1 MSKDRETTDTTN
13 SGGGGG
19 VRFRNQSPSTHR
31 RSRDRERTTA
41 AADSS
46 SKTLAAKDSIDANN
60 MTAVIG
66 NESSLADY
74 TDHFDDSRLSDEMGY
89 QSFTSEE
96 IDIGGVGS
104 TIALVQ
110 GEGHIGSSGRHHH
123 RTNSGQA
130 LDRLNTKLACTRES
144 IRKEQTAR
152 DGEFLK
158 IFIFLLLVSQ
168 ENKLIIFFFF
178 LNEFFKRE
186 NF

>member
-19 VRFRNQSPSTHR
+19 SAVRFRNQSPSTHR

-41 AADSS
+41 AAAAETSAA
-46 SKTLAAKDSIDANN
+46 SKTLLANNSIDANN
-60 MTAVIG
+60 MTAV
-66 NESSLADY
+66 ESSLADY
-74 TDHFDDSRLSDEMGY
+74 IEHFDDSRLSDEMGY

-110 GEGHIGSSGRHHH
+110 GDGQIVGGGHHGSSSSGRHHH

-152 DGEFLK
+152 DGEF
-158 IFIFLLLVSQ
+158 F
-168 ENKLIIFFFF
+168 LIIFFLSSPESCLA
-178 LNEFFKRE
+178 LN
-186 NF
+186 

>member
-13 SGGGGG
+13 SGGGG

-46 SKTLAAKDSIDANN
+46 TKTLATKDSIDANN
-60 MTAVIG
+60 MTAIIM

-110 GEGHIGSSGRHHH
+110 GEGHIGSSSSGRHHH

-152 DGEFLK
+152 DGEFL
-158 IFIFLLLVSQ
+158 L
-168 ENKLIIFFFF
+168 FFNNCFCC
-178 LNEFFKRE
+178 FK
-186 NF
+186 

>member
-13 SGGGGG
+13 SGGGG

-158 IFIFLLLVSQ
+158 FFFVVSKSGKQ
-168 ENKLIIFFFF
+168 IDYLFIFFF
-178 LNEFFKRE
+178 K
-186 NF
+186 

>member
-13 SGGGGG
+13 SGGGG

-31 RSRDRERTTA
+31 RSRDRERTA
-41 AADSS
+41 AGGDP
-46 SKTLAAKDSIDANN
+46 SKTLTAKDSIDANN

-104 TIALVQ
+104 TIALVP
-110 GEGHIGSSGRHHH
+110 GEGHVGSSSSGRHHH

-152 DGEFLK
+152 DGKSLFVC
-158 IFIFLLLVSQ
+158 FSQ
-168 ENKLIIFFFF
+168 ILF
-178 LNEFFKRE
+178 
-186 NF
+186 